1 MTKHT
6 TQIIDTVLFTVAAV
20 FFFVMTLLYA
30 ALPEQPAPY
39 APLICLFLSL
49 SCFGLAGYRISH
61 PA

>member
-6 TQIIDTVLFTVAAV
+6 TQIIDTVLFTLAAV

-49 SCFGLAGYRISH
+49 FCFGLAGYRITH
-61 PA
+61 EA